1 MTGIRIWFVLIA
13 FCTLSSQAQD
23 HKADL
28 PELADR
34 GTNGY
39 LEGELIFPFKNRPT
53 PECHASTIAETSSGM
68 VAAWFGGTSEKD
80 PDVGIW
86 LSRLENGH
94 WTDPKEVVNGIQKNG
109 LRYSCWNPVLFTT
122 TDRSL
127 LLFYKV
133 GPSPREWWGEMMNS
147 GDGGLTWSDPWKLG
161 EDRLGPLLGPVKN
174 KPIQMA
180 DGSLLCPSSTE
191 VVENGETFWRVHF
204 ERTKDLGRSWE
215 VIGPINDGI
224 AFDAIQPSI
233 LTYQNGSMQ
242 ILCRS
247 MQKVLAESWS
257 TDGGKTWSEMAA
269 TELPNPSSG
278 TDAVTL
284 MDMRQLIVY
293 NHTSKGRNILNVATS
308 EDGKAW
314 NVVLTLE
321 KQKGEYSY
329 PAVIQSSDG
338 LVHIT
343 YTYKRESIKYVVLD
357 PSELK

>member
-1 MTGIRIWFVLIA
+1 MSMKSVVLALITLV
-13 FCTLSSQAQD
+13 CLSSSAMGQN
-23 HKADL
+23 HVL
-28 PELADR
+28 PDVALQGEGA
-34 GTNGY
+34 Y
-39 LEGELIFPFKNRPT
+39 LKGELIFSLDQKPT
-53 PECHASTIAETSSGM
+53 PACHASTLAETSSGM
-68 VAAWFGGTSEKD
+68 IAAWFGGTSEKD

-86 LSRLENGH
+86 LSRLDNGQ
-94 WTDPKEVVNGIQKNG
+94 WSDPKEVVNGIQKNG
-109 LRYSCWNPVLFTT
+109 LRYPCWNPVLFNT
-122 TDRSL
+122 TDGSL

-133 GPSPREWWGEMMNS
+133 GPSPREWWGEMMKS

-174 KPIQMA
+174 KPIELA
-180 DGSLLCPSSTE
+180 DGSLLSPSSTE
-191 VVENGETFWRVHF
+191 VVENGEAFWRVHF
-204 ERTKDLGRSWE
+204 ELTKDLGRSWE

-233 LTYQNGSMQ
+233 LTYPNGSMQ
-242 ILCRS
+242 VLCRS
-247 MQKVLAESWS
+247 MQKVLVESWS
-257 TDGGKTWSEMAA
+257 KDGGKTWSEMAV
-269 TELPNPSSG
+269 TELPNPSAG

-284 MDMRQLIVY
+284 TDKRQLIVY